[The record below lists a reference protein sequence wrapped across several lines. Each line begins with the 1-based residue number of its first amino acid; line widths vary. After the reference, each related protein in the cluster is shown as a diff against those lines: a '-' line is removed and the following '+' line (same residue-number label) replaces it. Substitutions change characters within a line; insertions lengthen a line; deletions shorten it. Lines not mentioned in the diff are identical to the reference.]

1 MAKESNPLIFIKARI
16 FIVVQK
22 LLINS
27 TNQFYEITD
36 ETIGFNANREIMI
49 GGKIRTIRKSIAC
62 NNRWLSENYYTAIK
76 ELDDVVRRIENENNY
91 RRQIIDTQTTA
102 IEKTIYVTANFK
114 SSPVSITCPFCRKAI
129 TTRTE
134 SKFNLVAFFCCLM
147 FNILYCCVQIC

>member
-1 MAKESNPLIFIKARI
+1 MAKEFNPLIFIKARI

-76 ELDDVVRRIENENNY
+76 ELDDIVRRKENRE
-91 RRQIIDTQTTA
+91 
-102 IEKTIYVTANFK
+102 
-114 SSPVSITCPFCRKAI
+114 
-129 TTRTE
+129 
-134 SKFNLVAFFCCLM
+134 
-147 FNILYCCVQIC
+147 